1 MLKRKQDWDPRIVE
15 KVRKY
20 VELQRYRLTE
30 HALSRLKERFLELR
44 DVVYVLQYGY
54 HEKEKTLFN
63 TKLQCWNYAMRA
75 KTPDQLE
82 ARVIVA
88 FEKDM
93 IIITAIRLTRR
104 KK

>member
-1 MLKRKQDWDPRIVE
+1 MLKAKHLWDPEIIK

-20 VELQRYRLTE
+20 AETERYRLTE
-30 HALSRLKERFLELR
+30 HVLDRLRQRSFELR
-44 DVVYVLQYGY
+44 DVVYVLQHGY
-54 HEKEKTLFN
+54 HEEEKTLFN
-63 TKLQCWNYAMRA
+63 TKMQCWNYAIRG
-75 KTPDQLE
+75 KTPDNME
-82 ARVIVA
+82 ARIVVA